1 LVKLKRYRTPFRK
14 ILTHRV
20 WIERLQRR
28 YPRSWRFV
36 KGVRRAVKKH
46 GERIENISWD
56 YSHETSDLIAD
67 LALRHCSIIV
77 LEDLDKLRDSA
88 KKGIGFNKKLT
99 LWFYCRIQ
107 FCIEYEARGRGLEAV
122 KVSPRNTSS
131 KCPRCSSK
139 LVDNGYRTLRCS
151 KCNFIGD
158 RDVVA
163 VVNLYKKI
171 LKMWSSWGSPER
183 P

>member
-20 WIERLQRR
+20 WIERIQRR
-28 YPRSWRFV
+28 YFRSWRFV

-56 YSHETSDLIAD
+56 YSHETSNLIAD
-67 LALRHCSIIV
+67 LALRHCSIII
-77 LEDLDKLRDSA
+77 LEDLDELRDSA
-88 KKGIGFNKKLT
+88 KKGRRFNKK
-99 LWFYCRIQ
+99 Q
-107 FCIEYEARGRGLEAV
+107 FCIEYEARERGLEAV

-151 KCNFIGD
+151 KCNFIGE
-158 RDVVA
+158 RRSGSS
-163 VVNLYKKI
+163 KPIQKI
-171 LKMWSSWGSPER
+171 LKMWSS
-183 P
+183 